1 MLKLLL
7 ILCVDDSLRGET
19 ERRIGVAAVAVFWI
33 VSSVF
38 RSLRRDLRFLFV
50 GGRLDIVGDLEGRG
64 S

>member
-1 MLKLLL
+1 M
-7 ILCVDDSLRGET
+7 DDSLRGET
-19 ERRIGVAAVAVFWI
+19 ERRIGVAAVVVFWI